1 MLTSKGVAAV
11 PRASLV
17 ILAGTVTAFDLPL
30 EAIIVIMGVDALM
43 DMGRTAVNLTGNC
56 VAAIVVAVWEGEF
69 DYDVAFGRKPFLGDV
84 SSQGSQE
91 KVTSGGPVSE
101 TDIV

>member
-56 VAAIVVAVWEGEF
+56 VAAIVVAVWEGG
-69 DYDVAFGRKPFLGDV
+69 VRLRRCLWPQAVPGRRLVPGFPGEGHL
-84 SSQGSQE
+84 
-91 KVTSGGPVSE
+91 GGPVSE
-101 TDIV
+101 SDIV